1 MNILTIG
8 GSDPSSGAGIQSDV
22 KTFSQLGAY
31 GLTIVTAITSQNTQK
46 FSKVEPV
53 SPTMIKNQIDSIF
66 SDFVIDAIKISMVYN
81 SPTINAIH
89 QKLRKLQIPVILDP
103 VIKSTTE
110 GDLLLKNALTDYRR
124 LLMPLAEITTPNL
137 SEAQTLTGLKI
148 KNKKDLEK
156 AAIKLKEFGAKNVV
170 ITGLTFE
177 KGKIFDFVFDDSA
190 HFLVGK
196 KLSIKNH
203 GSGCNFSAALAVQ
216 IAKKN
221 NILDSVKFA
230 KNFARNSIKNSEK
243 VGKGIRITNF
253 KEDPIKKDL
262 ETAILHLQKIK
273 NIYKAIPE
281 CQTNFVFS
289 KNNPKSLKNILGI
302 SGRIVRAEKSTV
314 VAGELKYGGSKH
326 VASAVLETNK
336 KFPQIRSAINIRF
349 DQKFLKKFEEK
360 KFRITSYN
368 RGQEPITIKNKENS
382 SVSWGVKTSIKN
394 LQDAPDIIYHKG
406 DLGKE
411 AMILVF
417 GKEPKEILRKLAGI
431 F

>member
-190 HFLVGK
+190 HFFGW
-196 KLSIKNH
+196 
-203 GSGCNFSAALAVQ
+203 
-216 IAKKN
+216 
-221 NILDSVKFA
+221 
-230 KNFARNSIKNSEK
+230 
-243 VGKGIRITNF
+243 
-253 KEDPIKKDL
+253 
-262 ETAILHLQKIK
+262 QK
-273 NIYKAIPE
+273 
-281 CQTNFVFS
+281 T
-289 KNNPKSLKNILGI
+289 
-302 SGRIVRAEKSTV
+302 
-314 VAGELKYGGSKH
+314 
-326 VASAVLETNK
+326 
-336 KFPQIRSAINIRF
+336 IN
-349 DQKFLKKFEEK
+349 
-360 KFRITSYN
+360 
-368 RGQEPITIKNKENS
+368 
-382 SVSWGVKTSIKN
+382 
-394 LQDAPDIIYHKG
+394 
-406 DLGKE
+406 
-411 AMILVF
+411 
-417 GKEPKEILRKLAGI
+417 
-431 F
+431 